1 MQNGGIAPPVLLV
14 PERDIF
20 EKLNTPLE
28 RIIDATIYFQREK
41 CSTCCV
47 FSSRN
52 KFRFNTPNATSNRQ
66 SPLPYATKPTLYRIV
81 QSGAHCSICSIV
93 RNLKLA
99 RFAFRLLV
107 FFGNYL
113 FQAFA
118 ATTTHDFD
126 ELLLNFIQHPSC
138 GMPWL
143 AGLTY

>member
-20 EKLNTPLE
+20 EKLNTPLV

-41 CSTCCV
+41 CSPCCV

-52 KFRFNTPNATSNRQ
+52 KFRFNAPNATSNRQ
-66 SPLPYATKPTLYRIV
+66 SPLPHSSGPTSYRIV
-81 QSGAHCSICSIV
+81 QSGAHSSICSIA
-93 RNLKLA
+93 RNLELA

-113 FQAFA
+113 FQAL
-118 ATTTHDFD
+118 ATITSHNFD
-126 ELLLNFIQHPSC
+126 ELPMTIIQVSSC
-138 GMPWL
+138 GTPSF
-143 AGLTY
+143 ARLTY